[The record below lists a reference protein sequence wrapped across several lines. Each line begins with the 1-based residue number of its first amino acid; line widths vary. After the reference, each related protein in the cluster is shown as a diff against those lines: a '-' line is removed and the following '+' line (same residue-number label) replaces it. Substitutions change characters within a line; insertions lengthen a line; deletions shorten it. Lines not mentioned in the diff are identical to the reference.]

1 MFFFGDFCFCF
12 CLLVREK
19 NINYRERVLFLVT
32 QHTPRAY
39 YYYDPGFQPERRPSD
54 GESDHV
60 DVRFLRLLCLLLL
73 LLLARRLTS
82 CFFFFSFRDMGR
94 MRVFSGVTHSLSL
107 SLSLALRYAT
117 TTTTTTLTT
126 QGRPRDV
133 RETRVP
139 VPERK
144 DERSR
149 ATKSGL
155 RDDVSS
161 RRMHVRVDSFLVSLA
176 SPTFSLAFFFSLSRA
191 RGARY
196 TLLHVYERW
205 CAYACAVCTNA
216 RASPHFTCHAGLS
229 RRSNLPGRTKNFP
242 RRNLG

>member
-1 MFFFGDFCFCF
+1 MCVFFFGIFVFVFVCSSEKKI
-12 CLLVREK
+12 LIIAREFFFWSH
-19 NINYRERVLFLVT
+19 NT
-32 QHTPRAY
+32 TRAY
-39 YYYDPGFQPERRPSD
+39 YYYDPGFPPERRPSD

-73 LLLARRLTS
+73 LLARRLTS
-82 CFFFFSFRDMGR
+82 CFFFFRFETWDACEYFRALLI
-94 MRVFSGVTHSLSL
+94 LSL
-107 SLSLALRYAT
+107 SLSRALRYAT

-176 SPTFSLAFFFSLSRA
+176 FFFLSLSS
-191 RGARY
+191 
-196 TLLHVYERW
+196 
-205 CAYACAVCTNA
+205 A
-216 RASPHFTCHAGLS
+216 RAVHATTCV
-229 RRSNLPGRTKNFP
+229 RTMVCVC
-242 RRNLG
+242 LCGVY

>member
-1 MFFFGDFCFCF
+1 MCVFFLDFCFCLF
-12 CLLVREK
+12 ARPRKKE
-19 NINYRERVLFLVT
+19 YRDFEFFFWSHDTTKRT
-32 QHTPRAY
+32 NN
-39 YYYDPGFQPERRPSD
+39 DPGFQPERRPSD

-60 DVRFLRLLCLLLL
+60 DVRFLLRFLLLL
-73 LLLARRLTS
+73 LRLLLLLVARRLTS
-82 CFFFFSFRDMGR
+82 CFFFSFRDMGR

-107 SLSLALRYAT
+107 SLSLSLRYAT
-117 TTTTTTLTT
+117 TTLTTLTT

-176 SPTFSLAFFFSLSRA
+176 STFSLPFFFLSLERA
-191 RGARY
+191 RAVHATTCVRRMVCVCLCG
-196 TLLHVYERW
+196 VY
-205 CAYACAVCTNA
+205 
-216 RASPHFTCHAGLS
+216 
-229 RRSNLPGRTKNFP
+229 
-242 RRNLG
+242 

>member
-1 MFFFGDFCFCF
+1 
-12 CLLVREK
+12 
-19 NINYRERVLFLVT
+19 
-32 QHTPRAY
+32 
-39 YYYDPGFQPERRPSD
+39 
-54 GESDHV
+54 
-60 DVRFLRLLCLLLL
+60 
-73 LLLARRLTS
+73 
-82 CFFFFSFRDMGR
+82 
-94 MRVFSGVTHSLSL
+94 MRVFSGVTHLSL
-107 SLSLALRYAT
+107 SRARALRYAT

-176 SPTFSLAFFFSLSRA
+176 SPTFSLAFFFLSLE
-191 RGARY
+191 RGARTRY
-196 TLLHVYERW
+196 YM
-205 CAYACAVCTNA
+205 CTNDGVRMPVRCVLTLA
-216 RASPHFTCHAGLS
+216 RLHILRATQVSLDVQICLGARKTSLAETWDDPARLGKRPRGE
-229 RRSNLPGRTKNFP
+229 RRSHVENLRRGRIQPPLCLLRRSKNHEMETRSQTWRP
-242 RRNLG
+242 SDQNG

>member
-1 MFFFGDFCFCF
+1 
-12 CLLVREK
+12 
-19 NINYRERVLFLVT
+19 
-32 QHTPRAY
+32 
-39 YYYDPGFQPERRPSD
+39 
-54 GESDHV
+54 
-60 DVRFLRLLCLLLL
+60 
-73 LLLARRLTS
+73 
-82 CFFFFSFRDMGR
+82 

-107 SLSLALRYAT
+107 SLSLRYA
-117 TTTTTTLTT
+117 TTTTTLTT

-176 SPTFSLAFFFSLSRA
+176 SSTFSLAFFFLSLERA
-191 RGARY
+191 RAVHATTCVRTMVCVCLCG
-196 TLLHVYERW
+196 VY
-205 CAYACAVCTNA
+205 
-216 RASPHFTCHAGLS
+216 
-229 RRSNLPGRTKNFP
+229 
-242 RRNLG
+242 

>member
-1 MFFFGDFCFCF
+1 
-12 CLLVREK
+12 
-19 NINYRERVLFLVT
+19 
-32 QHTPRAY
+32 
-39 YYYDPGFQPERRPSD
+39 
-54 GESDHV
+54 
-60 DVRFLRLLCLLLL
+60 
-73 LLLARRLTS
+73 
-82 CFFFFSFRDMGR
+82 

-107 SLSLALRYAT
+107 SLSNT
-117 TTTTTTLTT
+117 TPPI

-161 RRMHVRVDSFLVSLA
+161 RRVHVRVDSFLVSRLGFF
-176 SPTFSLAFFFSLSRA
+176 SPFLSLSLSLSLARA
-191 RGARY
+191 RAY
-196 TLLHVYERW
+196 KCSLCELW
-205 CAYACAVCTNA
+205 CAYASAVCTNA
-216 RASPHFTCHAGLS
+216 RASPHFTCHAGPS
-229 RRSNLPGRTKNFP
+229 RRSNLLGRTKNFP

>member
-1 MFFFGDFCFCF
+1 MCVFFLDFCFCLF
-12 CLLVREK
+12 ARPRKKE
-19 NINYRERVLFLVT
+19 YRDFEFFFWSHNTTKRT
-32 QHTPRAY
+32 NN
-39 YYYDPGFQPERRPSD
+39 DPGFQPERRPSD

-73 LLLARRLTS
+73 LLARRLTS
-82 CFFFFSFRDMGR
+82 CFFFFRFETWDACEYFRALLI
-94 MRVFSGVTHSLSL
+94 LSL

-176 SPTFSLAFFFSLSRA
+176 FFFSLSRA